1 MKKILFST
9 ILGFA
14 LMFILISCGEKEE
27 LIKIEAFNPEVGV
40 YDLGDGWEIN
50 PTTFVKGFIQ
60 PEENGTYS
68 AKVSFMID
76 LVKPDGSKIQNIAN
90 GIEEKSQGEK
100 FTDLKIEAQFELD
113 TTFSVGLYK
122 MILNLKDEHS
132 KQTVSIEKD
141 FTLDN
146 EE

>member
-1 MKKILFST
+1 MKKILLSIMLGLAL
-9 ILGFA
+9 ILG
-14 LMFILISCGEKEE
+14 LISCGDKEE
-27 LIKIEAFNPEVGV
+27 PIKIEAFNPEVGV

-50 PTTFVKGFIQ
+50 PSVFVKEFLQ
-60 PEENGTYS
+60 PEESGTYT
-68 AKVSFMID
+68 AKISFMID

-113 TTFSVGLYK
+113 TTFSVGQYK